1 MCVRV
6 RDNFASEK
14 GSELCLWEKQRDR
27 ERIVNMK
34 ERERIEKLK
43 ERERE
48 DCKAER
54 ERGLKK
60 GDREG
65 IEKER

>member
-34 ERERIEKLK
+34 ERER
-43 ERERE
+43 E

-54 ERGLKK
+54 ERE
-60 GDREG
+60 D
-65 IEKER
+65 